1 MNKALMPTPVTRETR
16 TKNEGQKPRTESV
29 ALTIGGIAAL
39 LVGACCVG
47 PLVLISVGLGGAWLA
62 NLTALDPYR
71 PVFVVISVFALAF
84 AWRRIHRPVTE
95 CMPGDVCAVPAVKRG
110 YKIGFGVV
118 IILLVVMFA
127 FPYVAPLLI

>member
-1 MNKALMPTPVTRETR
+1 MDKALMPAAVTRETG
-16 TKNEGQKPRTESV
+16 TKNEGQKPGTESV

-47 PLVLISVGLGGAWLA
+47 PLVLMSVGLGGAWLA

-71 PVFVVISVFALAF
+71 PAFVVIAVLALAF

-95 CMPGDVCAVPAVKRG
+95 CMPGDACAVPAVKRG
-110 YKIGFGVV
+110 YKIGFWVV
-118 IILLVVMFA
+118 AVLLIAMFA

>member
-1 MNKALMPTPVTRETR
+1 MAKALMQAPVPSERGTGSE
-16 TKNEGQKPRTESV
+16 EQKPGAESV
-29 ALTIGGIAAL
+29 ALTIGGIAAV

-47 PLVLISVGLGGAWLA
+47 PLMLVSIGLGGAWLA

-71 PVFVVISVFALAF
+71 PVFVVIAILALAF

-95 CMPGDVCAVPAVKRG
+95 CRPGDACAVPAVKRG

-118 IILLVVMFA
+118 IVLLVVMFA